1 MLNVALL
8 GLRGHQG
15 IMLDGILQMNDVRLM
30 AVADDDPALLDAVR
44 KHAAVTADVHAYADW
59 RELLD
64 KEDVQIAGVTGT
76 DNVRADVACECA
88 RRGLHMMTEKPLAI
102 DLAGLTRVREA
113 VAKAGVRL
121 TIMISMRYAPPFIA
135 IRKAVADGLVGEV
148 CVMSAQKSYRLG
160 GDCSGRERPDWMK
173 SRRTFGGIIPFVGIH
188 ALDFMRWTSGR
199 EFVEVMA
206 YQKNVGHPEIRELE
220 DSASVLLKLDNGG
233 SASAHLDYCR
243 PAAAP
248 THGDDRLRIAGNR
261 GVVEMIG
268 EQPPVLITHTG
279 QQTLPMDTEENHFV
293 DFVRAIKSGGDCLAP
308 EADCYRITEICLK
321 ARMSAETGKPVKLV
335 SQD

>member
-1 MLNVALL
+1 MLNVAII

-15 IMLDGILQMNDVRLM
+15 IILDGILKMNDVRLV
-30 AVADDDPALLDAVR
+30 AVAEDDAALFEGLK
-44 KHAAVTADVHAYADW
+44 KHPAVTADVRLYADY

-64 KEDVQIAGVTGT
+64 KEAVQIAGVTGT

-88 RRGLHMMTEKPLAI
+88 ERGIHLMTEKPLAW
-102 DLAGLTRVREA
+102 DLAGLTRVRDA
-113 VAKAGVRL
+113 VNRARRRAGVRL
-121 TIMISMRYAPPFIA
+121 TIMISMRYCPQFIA
-135 IRKAVADGLVGEV
+135 IRQAVAEGLVGEV

-160 GDCSGRERPDWMK
+160 QRPEWVK
-173 SRRTFGGIIPFVGIH
+173 SRKTFAGIIPLIGIH

-206 YQKNVGHPEIRELE
+206 SQANVAHPEIREME

-233 SASAHLDYCR
+233 SATAHLDYCR

-248 THGDDRLRIAGNR
+248 THGDDRLRIAGSK

-268 EQPPVLITHTG
+268 DQPPRLITHDCAERV
-279 QQTLPMDTEENHFV
+279 LPMGAEENHFV

-308 EADCYRITEICLK
+308 EADCYRITEIVLK
-321 ARMSAETGKPVKLV
+321 AREAAETGRAVRL
-335 SQD
+335 